1 MVLGKGRAL
10 CNPMVSRFRCKYN
23 GGFKNPCLGAITQPL
38 TPVLAPSG
46 PRKHWELYRKV
57 YKEIFTFAHI
67 CVEMDLNKTLPDC
80 IPLIHKDLKWS
91 QTLDFEN
98 TTFRCRVCHQTR
110 HLQNSCTLA
119 GRKTTKKTQKKKGW
133 NFPDVSLSDK
143 EEEETVE
150 NQR

>member
-80 IPLIHKDLKWS
+80 IRLIHKDLKWS

-98 TTFRCRVCHQTR
+98 TTFRCRVCH
-110 HLQNSCTLA
+110 HF
-119 GRKTTKKTQKKKGW
+119 GRKKNNQENTKEKGME
-133 NFPDVSLSDK
+133 FSRCIFV
-143 EEEETVE
+143 
-150 NQR
+150 R